1 MNFKAVFT
9 YKGEPSVGGTFE
21 VEGAHYDEASL
32 KVYLM
37 IKNKDDAVT
46 SIGNWDRYEVRL
58 A

>member
-1 MNFKAVFT
+1 MIFKAVFT
-9 YKGEPSVGGTFE
+9 YKGEPAIGGSFP
-21 VEGAHYDEASL
+21 VEGSHLDEASL

-46 SIGNWDRYEVRL
+46 SIGNWDRYEVKP